1 MQRRGWAMADH
12 SKQVRAASKS
22 EAHLYVW
29 GAVIDI
35 LEGGSTPGRSDAR
48 GASAVDQVIKIARKE
63 QGRLLA
69 AHDAAL
75 MQLSKE
81 PPVTLS
87 TVKPPRDLRTRLRED
102 Q

>member
-1 MQRRGWAMADH
+1 MAEH

-29 GAVIDI
+29 AAIIDI
-35 LEGGSTPGRSDAR
+35 LEGSATPGRSDAR
-48 GASAVDQVIKIARKE
+48 GASAVDQVIKIAREE

-81 PPVTLS
+81 PPTTLA
-87 TVKPPRDLRTRLRED
+87 TVKPPRNRRTKLRED
-102 Q
+102 V